1 MGNRV
6 ITILSPMGQHFM
18 ESYTLKPIQIM
29 IMGLLKLYV
38 TLLPGRE
45 IRCFLR
51 EMKAFFQN
59 HVRDLVNN
67 HNLAVVIIMET
78 KIGGE
83 QAREITDR
91 LPFDEAIHT
100 DTIGY
105 AGGLW
110 LLWDSDRV
118 EVTHLSSI
126 EQEIH
131 AIVKVRSSN
140 LS

>member
-1 MGNRV
+1 
-6 ITILSPMGQHFM
+6 
-18 ESYTLKPIQIM
+18 
-29 IMGLLKLYV
+29 
-38 TLLPGRE
+38 
-45 IRCFLR
+45 
-51 EMKAFFQN
+51 MKAFFQN